1 MRHISKG
8 PDFLNIKILWRNL
21 CIETCHS
28 CGDRSPKQRIVS
40 AMHSNKAQLSHRAS
54 SHAAR
59 ARLRGMRGPNSSVFY
74 HLVQTASL
82 SPCSQHT
89 LTCWSTTG
97 VSTAFS
103 SPVGGLLL
111 MLEEGASFLS
121 VGLFWRGFL
130 ATCTGVLTLHFL
142 AQWKNTGSHVPA
154 TRFGIRRDL
163 G

>member
-1 MRHISKG
+1 M
-8 PDFLNIKILWRNL
+8 PDLTR
-21 CIETCHS
+21 T
-28 CGDRSPKQRIVS
+28 D
-40 AMHSNKAQLSHRAS
+40 SH
-54 SHAAR
+54 
-59 ARLRGMRGPNSSVFY
+59 V
-74 HLVQTASL
+74 
-82 SPCSQHT
+82 C
-89 LTCWSTTG
+89 TG

-142 AQWKNTGSHVPA
+142 AQLKTAGFSIAVSK
-154 TRFGIRRDL
+154 FGIRRDI